1 MTNRALWV
9 SRAALVTALLG
20 LVTTAPAQPADA
32 PAGVAVVVG
41 NARSRRP
48 TSSRAASRVDPGS
61 AQQHGSTNRRRLR
74 WARTRGG
81 VSRIRLACRAVAT
94 PSWRPP
100 RPSLDA

>member
-1 MTNRALWV
+1 MTNRARWV
-9 SRAALVTALLG
+9 SRAAPVTALLG

-61 AQQHGSTNRRRLR
+61 AQQHGSTNREETSLGQNARRCFPNPSRLSCSGY
-74 WARTRGG
+74 AILATAAS
-81 VSRIRLACRAVAT
+81 VS
-94 PSWRPP
+94 
-100 RPSLDA
+100 